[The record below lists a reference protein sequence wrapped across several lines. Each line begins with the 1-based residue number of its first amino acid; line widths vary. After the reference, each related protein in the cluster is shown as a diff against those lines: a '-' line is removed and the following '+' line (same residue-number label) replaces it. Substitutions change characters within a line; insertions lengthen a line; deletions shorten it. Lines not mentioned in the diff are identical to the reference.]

1 MHYREF
7 APGED
12 ASRIV
17 ECYWLLEGATPG
29 AVQRVVPDG
38 RPELILHLGQPFESF
53 QNGHWHAQPQCFLAG
68 QLTGPLLLRA
78 AGDTRVLGVRF
89 RPGGASQLLAVPAQE
104 LTGRMLPAGDL
115 GLKHLARLAD
125 RAPIGA
131 PTVREGL
138 SSISLFPAIERAIL
152 QREQG
157 GADAL
162 VDQAVCLL
170 DASPDVGVAATRLGL
185 SPRQLERRF
194 KTRVGMSPKHFAR
207 IRRFQS
213 VFHAMEGA
221 GTGWVDAAIACGYY
235 DQAHLIRDFQ
245 DFAGEAP
252 THLLAGDELA
262 RHFLSHFSKTQTGRR
277 G

>member
-17 ECYWLLEGATPG
+17 ECYWVLEGATPG

-53 QNGHWHAQPQCFLAG
+53 QNGQWHPQPQCFLAG

-89 RPGGASQLLAVPAQE
+89 RPGGASQLLGVPAQE
-104 LTGRMLPAGDL
+104 LTDRVVPAADL
-115 GLKHLARLAD
+115 ALQDLACFSTL
-125 RAPIGA
+125 
-131 PTVREGL
+131 
-138 SSISLFPAIERAIL
+138 PAIERAIL
-152 QREQG
+152 QRERG
-157 GADAL
+157 GTDAL
-162 VDQAVCLL
+162 VDQAACLL
-170 DASPDVGVAATRLGL
+170 DASPDVGAAATRLGV

-194 KTRVGMSPKHFAR
+194 KARVGMSPKRFAR
-207 IRRFQS
+207 IRRFQR
-213 VFHAMEGA
+213 VFHTMEG
-221 GTGWVDAAIACGYY
+221 GTGWVDAALAGGYY

-262 RHFLSHFSKTQTGRR
+262 RHFLSHFSKTQTVRHG
-277 G
+277 